1 MKHLL
6 LLLTIAAAMM
16 SCEKPE
22 DDFIIQNADNPI
34 ISSIEVRYQAPS
46 TTSKSAD
53 PVETL
58 IIDGIERDFD
68 LEGDHFYDDGRDSD
82 VHFSQT
88 YITEVDGQLLRIYFS
103 VLVNIDTNEAIESN
117 FVEVSTRDNEYQII
131 DIINSNVRVNEAN
144 ETITYSSVDL
154 SFSLTL

>member
-1 MKHLL
+1 MKHLF

-22 DDFIIQNADNPI
+22 PI
-34 ISSIEVRYQAPS
+34 ILDEDNAIINSIEVRYQAPS
-46 TTSKSAD
+46 RTSKSAD

-58 IIDGIERDFD
+58 IVNGVERDFT

-144 ETITYSSVDL
+144 ETITYNSVDL